1 MTPKK
6 ITAHKSPADDATKTN
21 AGIKKHKAPLRD
33 PFASARSREVMNEAT
48 RVLREAGAEAAKN
61 RAETQKH
68 ASKNEPELDNQA
80 KAQAI
85 AAKIRASANS
95 RDAQQPSSAPTTI
108 SEHAEEV
115 NSAHFLKRLFAE
127 HSDKPA
133 RRNNSPTFYH
143 IHKYITT
150 TTMQRDSNNNNNK
163 DDGLTNTERAAIE
176 ALMKMGA
183 PVEAT
188 LSTNHQASDPPAT
201 GNGGIPLWAPPEPR
215 PKPKPKE

>member
-1 MTPKK
+1 
-6 ITAHKSPADDATKTN
+6 
-21 AGIKKHKAPLRD
+21 
-33 PFASARSREVMNEAT
+33 MNEAT

-95 RDAQQPSSAPTTI
+95 RDVSKSTYVPASICADMIQAQQPSSAPTTI

-133 RRNNSPTFYH
+133 RR
-143 IHKYITT
+143 
-150 TTMQRDSNNNNNK
+150 
-163 DDGLTNTERAAIE
+163 
-176 ALMKMGA
+176 
-183 PVEAT
+183 
-188 LSTNHQASDPPAT
+188 ST
-201 GNGGIPLWAPPEPR
+201 R
-215 PKPKPKE
+215 